1 MKELR
6 REKYLS
12 KIRPFY
18 NDTDIIKVL
27 TGVRRCGKST
37 IMKQIMDDLG
47 TDTKVEKSIVY
58 IEKKFTV
65 QIVQWTPHLLYYQHI
80 RRFFF

>member
-18 NDTDIIKVL
+18 NDKDIIKVL

-37 IMKQIMDDLG
+37 ILKQIMDDIG
-47 TDTKVEKSIVY
+47 ADMGIDGSIVY
-58 IEKKFTV
+58 VDLDSKKNLAIRTSDLKFSK
-65 QIVQWTPHLLYYQHI
+65 LLVI
-80 RRFFF
+80 A